1 VFFWRELSPV
11 EIIGLAAA
19 LIALIG
25 MVLALLT
32 PAGREAFAQIGLRI
46 ADALTSWLE
55 RLLGPETRQARKLA
69 RGLKRDDDK

>member
-1 VFFWRELSPV
+1 MFFWRELTPV

-32 PAGREAFAQIGLRI
+32 PGGRDAFARMGLRI

-55 RLLGPETRQARKLA
+55 RMLGPQSRAARNIE
-69 RGLKRDDDK
+69 RGLKQ

>member
-1 VFFWRELSPV
+1 VFFWRELTPV

-25 MVLALLT
+25 IVLALLT
-32 PAGREAFAQIGLRI
+32 PSGRDAFARMGLRI

-55 RLLGPETRQARKLA
+55 RMLGPQSRAARHIE
-69 RGLKRDDDK
+69 RGLKQ

>member
-1 VFFWRELSPV
+1 VTFFWRELSPV

-32 PAGREAFAQIGLRI
+32 PAGRDAFGKLGLRI

-55 RLLGPETRQARKLA
+55 RMLSAQSREARQIE
-69 RGLKRDDDK
+69 RGLKQ

>member
-1 VFFWRELSPV
+1 VFFWRELTPI
-11 EIIGLAAA
+11 EIIVWAAA

-32 PAGREAFAQIGLRI
+32 PAGRDAFAKLGLRI

-55 RLLGPETRQARKLA
+55 RLLSAQSREARSVE
-69 RGLKRDDDK
+69 RGLKQ